1 MKRTGTPCFDI
12 MFVFSH
18 TVRTAVIVLASA
30 LVLLLTGAD
39 AHAQNAASD
48 SAGDSGAE
56 TVVSPE
62 SGAEYNAGLELYRQ
76 RRFADSLARF
86 EKAFKLDERNTA
98 ALFAQGLAFNSLKKY
113 PEAASVIERLLKIEP
128 NHDKALRLYPV
139 VLEQAGRNDDALAAY
154 DKALAVIPD
163 NADLN
168 WGRGRVFVRM
178 QKHKEAIPPLEA
190 ALRLDPANQ
199 RIRLLLAQTFVNVGR
214 PEEAFKA
221 ADTILAAE
229 PNNARARVI
238 VADWKRQKGDYEA
251 AIADYTAAAKNI
263 ETKAYSEHFIEVIR
277 QQMEEEEIENEY
289 RERLNQEQPAGGH
302 RRREQHRGQDPN

>member
-1 MKRTGTPCFDI
+1 MDI
-12 MFVFSH
+12 VF
-18 TVRTAVIVLASA
+18 ASSNTSRIAA
-30 LVLLLTGAD
+30 LVVTVAIVFMLQGACVF
-39 AHAQNAASD
+39 AQNAATD
-48 SAGDSGAE
+48 GDSGSATE
-56 TVVSPE
+56 TIVNAE

-76 RRFADSLARF
+76 RRYADALARF
-86 EKAFKLDERNTA
+86 EKAYALDERNTA

-154 DKALAVIPD
+154 DKALAIIPD

-178 QKHKEAIPPLEA
+178 RKHKEAIPPLET
-190 ALRLDPANQ
+190 ALRLEPANQ
-199 RIRLLLAQTFVNVGR
+199 KIRILLAQTFVSVGR

-221 ADTILAAE
+221 AETILSAE

-238 VADWKRQKGDYEA
+238 VADWKRQQGDYEA

-289 RERLNQEQPAGGH
+289 RERLKKDQSGG
-302 RRREQHRGQDPN
+302 PN